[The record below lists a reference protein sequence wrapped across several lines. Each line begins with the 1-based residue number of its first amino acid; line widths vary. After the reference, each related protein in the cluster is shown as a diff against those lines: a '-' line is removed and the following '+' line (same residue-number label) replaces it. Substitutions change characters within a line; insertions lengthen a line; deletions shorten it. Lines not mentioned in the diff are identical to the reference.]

1 MIKNRSVPTDVLLP
15 HLTYQD
21 VGAAVAWLSCVFGFE
36 EHYRYGGEP
45 PNGAQM
51 RLGKAWITVNGPS
64 ERRSA
69 PAQAGAW
76 TQSLTVFVEDIE
88 AHYARAQNSGAQVV
102 EELHETE
109 YGELQYGVRDLE
121 GHHRLFSRHAKDVA
135 PEQWGAVK
143 KGSVEP

>member
-21 VGAAVAWLSCVFGFE
+21 VGATVARLSRVFGFE